1 MTFGALVRGFFRWL
15 VIGGLA
21 GLAVAALF
29 ALFARFGDGPI
40 GPLPGGAL
48 RRGDMMSASGV
59 DWSFASEL
67 DSVEL
72 QLLSP
77 PRSRT
82 TWLVVHGGEL
92 YVPCGFLQVPGFK
105 QWPHE
110 AESDGRAVVR
120 IEGYRYPVRAVRV
133 KDPRLYT
140 RVAQRVAR
148 KYGVGAGE
156 APDPEQLWIF
166 RLEPRALEAEL

>member
-1 MTFGALVRGFFRWL
+1 MTFGALLRGVVRWI

-21 GLAVAALF
+21 GLALIGLVAGL
-29 ALFARFGDGPI
+29 ARFGDGPI

-48 RRGDMMSASGV
+48 RRGDLVSASGV
-59 DWSFASEL
+59 DWSFAENL
-67 DSVEL
+67 YSVEL

-92 YVPCGFLQVPGFK
+92 YVPCGFLEIPGFK

-120 IEGYRYPVRAVRV
+120 IEGRRYPMRAVRV
-133 KDPRLYT
+133 KDPRLYA
-140 RVAQRVAR
+140 RVAERVAR
-148 KYGVGAGE
+148 KYGLGE
-156 APDPEQLWIF
+156 GQAPDPERLWIF
-166 RLEPRALEAEL
+166 RLEPRAAAES